1 MVVNFV
7 NEWKINYVREI
18 FVMCIL
24 KFFLKR
30 WRFCYIFDLDFYL
43 DLFGVLIFN
52 VDLMFLSNVVLFLL
66 FVF

>member
-30 WRFCYIFDLDFYL
+30 WRFCYKFEYYL

>member
-18 FVMCIL
+18 FDMCIL

-30 WRFCYIFDLDFYL
+30 WRFCYKFEYYL

>member
-24 KFFLKR
+24 KLFLKR
-30 WRFCYIFDLDFYL
+30 WRFCYIFEYYL